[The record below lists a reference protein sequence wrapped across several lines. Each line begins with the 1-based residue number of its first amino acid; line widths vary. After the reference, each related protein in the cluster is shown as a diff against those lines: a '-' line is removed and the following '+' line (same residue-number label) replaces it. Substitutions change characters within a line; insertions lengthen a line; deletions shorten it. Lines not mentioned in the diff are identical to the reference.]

1 MSGPSVLPAG
11 PFTAWKHGKQSGR
24 ALDWQKKGS
33 VGMITIKKILVKL
46 GLVRERIDGK
56 PRKHEL
62 LELIDGMNDQ
72 DKHAEVEFKP
82 VGKETL

>member
-1 MSGPSVLPAG
+1 
-11 PFTAWKHGKQSGR
+11 
-24 ALDWQKKGS
+24 
-33 VGMITIKKILVKL
+33 MITIKKILVKL